1 MAAFIRLQTEN
12 AERAIRELGSR
23 APKAI
28 ARGLNRTASNVK
40 VAMSR
45 SIATDLRL
53 KVGVVKDNIGIWS
66 ATPDR
71 LNTQLTASNRRI
83 PLIEFGARGPFPS
96 RGRGRG
102 VSVRLPG
109 GQSRLPRAFIGK
121 MASGHRGVFKRK
133 PGIKRLPIVE
143 LKGPSIARV
152 FEKHAAVG
160 KARHAEQLE
169 KNVAHE
175 IEFALTQIRRKQ

>member
-1 MAAFIRLQTEN
+1 MERIRLRTEN
-12 AERAIRELGSR
+12 AERAIRELGNR

-45 SIATDLRL
+45 SIATDLRI
-53 KVGVVKDNIGIWS
+53 KVGTVKNNIGIWN
-66 ATPDR
+66 ATPGR
-71 LNTQLTASNRRI
+71 LVTQLTASNKRI
-83 PLIEFGARGPFPS
+83 PLIQFGARGPEPS

-109 GQSRLPRAFIGK
+109 GQSRLPKAFIAT
-121 MASGHRGVFKRK
+121 MRSGHRGVFKRR
-133 PGIKRLPIVE
+133 PGIHRLPIIE

-152 FEKHAAVG
+152 FKKHAAIG
-160 KARHAEQLE
+160 QARHTEQLE

-175 IEFALTQIRRKQ
+175 IEFAINQLRRKQ